1 MDRKPKNLPYES
13 KGARPGF
20 SEDFRRFFLRGLAAL
35 LPTLITLSLLVWVWE
50 FLWNSLGRHILYA
63 IQWLW
68 VTLEP
73 SVPVVKVRIAWSE
86 DSFRNRLIGVLLA
99 ILLVY
104 IVGVFVG
111 NLIGR
116 TAWRIAEAAVMR
128 VPLIRAIY
136 PAVKQVTDFLLAE
149 RKHAFEGSRVVAV
162 HARDPDVWS
171 IGLVTGAGVRRLN
184 ETVNDE
190 MMTVFI
196 PSSPTAFSGYVVV
209 VPRDRVVEL
218 PLSVE
223 EAMRLLVSGGVI
235 SPDGRARAG
244 EGRAATEPGASE
256 AGGPVAGADPAADAV
271 RLPAPDV
278 GVAGEGAPRHAAAKW
293 ANP

>member
-1 MDRKPKNLPYES
+1 MDRNPTNLPDNE
-13 KGARPGF
+13 KAARPGF

-73 SVPVVKVRIAWSE
+73 TVPIVKVRIAWSE

-99 ILLVY
+99 VLLVY
-104 IVGVFVG
+104 IVGVFAG
-111 NLIGR
+111 NLLGR
-116 TAWRIAEAAVMR
+116 TAWRLAEAAVMR

-149 RKHAFEGSRVVAV
+149 RKHTFEGSRVVAV

-171 IGLVTGAGVRRLN
+171 IGLVTGTGVRRLN
-184 ETVNDE
+184 EAVNDE
-190 MMTVFI
+190 MVTVFI

-209 VPRDRVVEL
+209 VPRDRLVEL
-218 PLSVE
+218 PLTVE

-235 SPDGRARAG
+235 SPDAQVR
-244 EGRAATEPGASE
+244 GANQERGGGGSG
-256 AGGPVAGADPAADAV
+256 GGPPQLGGPQDRPAAEV
-271 RLPAPDV
+271 RDGERDDLPPPHV
-278 GVAGEGAPRHAAAKW
+278 AAKW